1 MTLEQLRIFTAV
13 ADMLNMTKAAS
24 RLHLTQPAVSAAIA
38 ALEDRHSTKLFDRV
52 GRRLELTA
60 EGKRFLPEAHAVLAR
75 ADDAKRVL
83 DDLAGLLQGE
93 VRIAAS
99 QTVATY
105 WLPNRMASF
114 AVAHP
119 GISLDLRVG
128 NTTQAAALLNQGDVD
143 VAFVESDSIEF
154 PLESTVVGADHVRLY
169 ASMDSP
175 LAGRPLTPA
184 CLEAATW
191 VMREPGSGTRD
202 HLTHGLARSGVNVS
216 RLNICLQLPSNGAVL
231 QTLENKAL
239 IAGIS
244 DLAAAP
250 RVKAGQIVELPWP
263 LPARNFKMLR
273 HPERRLGRATAAFV
287 QSLLRATSS
296 P

>member
-1 MTLEQLRIFTAV
+1 MTLEQLRIFTVV

-60 EGKRFLPEAHAVLAR
+60 EGKQFLPEAQAVLER
-75 ADDAKRVL
+75 ADGAKRTL
-83 DDLAGLLQGE
+83 DDLSGLVRGE

-105 WLPNRMASF
+105 WLPNRMAQF
-114 AVAHP
+114 AIDHP
-119 GISLDLRVG
+119 HISLDLQVG
-128 NTTQAAALLNQGDVD
+128 NTSQAAALLNQGAVD

-154 PLESTVVGADHVRLY
+154 PLASTVVGEDHVRLY
-169 ASMDSP
+169 ASVDSP
-175 LAGRPLTPA
+175 LAGRALTSA
-184 CLEAATW
+184 CLEAAMW
-191 VMREPGSGTRD
+191 VMRESGSGTRD
-202 HLTHGLARSGVNVS
+202 HLTHGLAGTGVDVS
-216 RLNICLQLPSNGAVL
+216 KLKVCLQLPSNGAVL
-231 QTLENKAL
+231 QTLENAAL
-239 IAGIS
+239 VTGIS

-250 RVKAGQIVELPWP
+250 RLRAGLIVELPWP
-263 LPARNFKMLR
+263 LPARNFTMLK
-273 HPERRLGRATAAFV
+273 HPERRLGRATSAFL
-287 QSLLRATSS
+287 QSLQ